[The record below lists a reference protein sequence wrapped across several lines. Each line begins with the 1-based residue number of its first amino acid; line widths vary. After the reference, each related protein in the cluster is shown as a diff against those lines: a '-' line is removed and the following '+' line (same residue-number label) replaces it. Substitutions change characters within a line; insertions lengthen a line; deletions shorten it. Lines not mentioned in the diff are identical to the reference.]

1 MPVFKILVFLLLCFG
16 LSDGSPK
23 DKNLFIS
30 PVRIPLS
37 LSANFAELRADHF
50 HSGIDIR
57 TQGVIGKEV
66 VAAADGYIYRISV
79 TPGGFGKALY
89 LRHPSGYSTVYGH
102 LDHFVT
108 EVEKYVTNYQYEKK
122 SYNVSIFPP
131 KDKFSFR
138 QGEIIAWSGN
148 TGSSTGPHLH
158 YEIRKSD
165 SENPINPLLFEF
177 GAGDDIKPILERLAI
192 YPLGRHTR
200 INGVNAVKKINLA
213 GGHGNYY
220 ISSENEI
227 TISGAAGFGIKSY
240 DLLNDSYNKCG
251 IYSTELKID
260 GKTIFRNILDEFSF
274 AESRYINSHIDY
286 ETYVR
291 ESVRFERT
299 FLLPNN
305 RLSTYRDI
313 VNRGIFSFTED
324 RIYHISLEA
333 KDIHGNISVLAF
345 KVKGSPVVA
354 HDDNDMSEPG
364 LVMMPY
370 NRSNRFRAGNIA
382 VSIPEGALYDTLMFR
397 YRKES
402 PKNGMFSE
410 LHYVHDRTIPLHK
423 PYSLSI
429 KPLSIPAGKESKLLI
444 INLRDNNTR
453 IPLSGRHSDG
463 FVNGQASV
471 FGMFYIGIDTIPP
484 IVSPVGFSNGADLSG
499 RREMRIRI
507 TDNLS
512 GIKTYEPFI
521 DGNWALF
528 EYDQKNRVLI
538 YKFESARIRRGT
550 THTLTLKVTDDRDN
564 ETIFTTDFR
573 W

>member
-1 MPVFKILVFLLLCFG
+1 MPVFKILVFLLLLSG
-16 LSDGSPK
+16 LSDNPPK
-23 DKNLFIS
+23 DKKSFIS

-79 TPGGFGKALY
+79 APGGFGKALY
-89 LRHPSGYSTVYGH
+89 LRHPTGYSTVYGH
-102 LDHFVT
+102 LDRFVA
-108 EVEKYVTNYQYEKK
+108 EVEEYVTDYQYGKK
-122 SYNVSIFPP
+122 SFTVSIFPP

-165 SENPINPLLFEF
+165 SEMPVNPLLFEF
-177 GAGDDIKPILERLAI
+177 GAGDNIEPILERLAI
-192 YPLGRHTR
+192 YPLGRNTR
-200 INGVNAVKKINLA
+200 INGVNTVKKINLA

-220 ISSENEI
+220 IPSENAI
-227 TISGAAGFGIKSY
+227 TISGPAGFGFKSY
-240 DLLNDSYNKCG
+240 DLLNNSYNKCG

-260 GKTIFRNILDEFSF
+260 NKTIFRNIMNEFSF
-274 AESRYINSHIDY
+274 SESRYINSHIDY
-286 ETYVR
+286 ESYIK
-291 ESVRFERT
+291 ENVRFERT

-305 RLSTYRDI
+305 RLSTYRDV
-313 VNRGIFSFTED
+313 VNRGIYNFTED
-324 RIYHISLEA
+324 RIYHVSLEIR
-333 KDIHGNISVLAF
+333 DVHGNLSVLKF
-345 KVKGSPVVA
+345 NVKGSPPDA
-354 HDDNDMSEPG
+354 RDNTETGEG

-370 NRSNRFRAGNIA
+370 SRSNRFRAGNIA
-382 VSIPEGALYDTLMFR
+382 VSIPENALYDTLMFR
-397 YRKES
+397 YRKE
-402 PKNGMFSE
+402 PPGTGMLSE
-410 LHYVHDRTIPLHK
+410 LHYVHDRTTPLHK

-444 INLRDNNTR
+444 INLRDKNTR
-453 IPLSGRHSDG
+453 IPLSGRLSDG
-463 FVNGQASV
+463 FVHGQASV
-471 FGMFYIGIDTIPP
+471 FGMFYIGIDTVPP
-484 IVSPVGFSNGADLSG
+484 NVSAVGFGNGADLSG

-538 YKFESARIRRGT
+538 YKFDPGRIKKGSN
-550 THTLTLKVTDDRDN
+550 HTLLLKVTDNRDN
-564 ETIFTTDFR
+564 VTTFTTDFR